1 MGQIH
6 ELNSVLADQIAA
18 GEVIE
23 RPASI
28 VKELVENS
36 LDAHSSR
43 VDIIVENAGLDSI
56 RVIDD
61 GDGIAS
67 DDVQLAFKRH
77 ATSKISSR
85 KDLFRVQT
93 MGFRGEAL
101 PSIASVADVELTT
114 AQEGATAGR
123 MVHLRGGELVA
134 NQPAP
139 ARRGTDVRVTELFF
153 NTPARLKYLKS
164 PHTEL
169 MRITDIVNRLA
180 LANPGVAF
188 SFTHNGKELFR
199 SAGNGNLQQVI
210 AAIYGIKA
218 GRKMLAVQGEDDD
231 FKVSGFVSLP
241 ELTRASRQYIT
252 ITINHRYIRNFELT
266 KAIIQGYES
275 KLMVGRYPIAV
286 INIDLDPVLVDVN
299 VHPAKREVRLS
310 KEPQLANLISQ
321 TIRQRIAQENLIPDL
336 DGDNFG
342 PQPDPEVVN
351 DLNRRLNEAA
361 QPYTVD
367 QGAPITKPQPAA
379 AHPEE
384 PTQAADNGS
393 AGADTVD
400 SQLAA
405 PVIIHQ
411 TAELHSPRMQKFDE
425 RYQHE
430 GDAQPFAGEDDHVE
444 MNNQQTKTKNV
455 ELDVHDKSDQAAG
468 RFPDLQYIGQ
478 LQGTFLL
485 AQASDGL
492 YIVDQHAA
500 QERINY
506 ERFRKEIGLVS
517 DDQQTFLVPLVLNY
531 STVDAMNISNHA
543 DVLASV
549 GLHLESFGQN
559 SFILRSHPTW
569 FAEGQEED
577 TAKEMIDWI
586 IKDGKLTVREFRM
599 KTAIMMSCKRAIKA
613 NHHLDDREAR
623 ALLRRLPQCE
633 NPFNCPHGRPVTVH
647 FNDRDLEKM
656 FKRIQESHV
665 PYADDF
671 DDHDF

>member
-384 PTQAADNGS
+384 STQAADNGS

>member
-28 VKELVENS
+28 VKELVENA
-36 LDAHSSR
+36 LDAHSRR
-43 VDIIVENAGLDSI
+43 VDIVVENAGLDSI

-61 GDGIAS
+61 GDGIAA
-67 DDVQLAFKRH
+67 DEVELAFKRH
-77 ATSKISSR
+77 ATSKISDR

-101 PSIASVADVELTT
+101 PSIASVADVILTT

-123 MVHLRGGELVA
+123 LIHLHGGEILT
-134 NQPAP
+134 NKPAP

-180 LANPGVAF
+180 LANPAVAI
-188 SFTHNGKELFR
+188 SLTHNGKEIFR

-210 AAIYGIKA
+210 AAIYGIQA
-218 GRKMLAVQGEDDD
+218 GRKMLAVRGSDDD
-231 FKVSGFVSLP
+231 FKVTGFVSLP

-252 ITINHRYIRNFELT
+252 ITINHRYIRNYELT

-275 KLMVGRYPIAV
+275 KLMVGRYPLAV

-310 KEPQLANLISQ
+310 KEPQLVKLISQ
-321 TIRQRIAQENLIPDL
+321 TIRQRIAQENLIPDVPAT
-336 DGDNFG
+336 DFG
-342 PQPDPEVVN
+342 PQPDAHVVD
-351 DLNRRLNEAA
+351 DLNRRLQEAA
-361 QPYTVD
+361 QPYSVD
-367 QGAPITKPQPAA
+367 QPAQSPAA
-379 AHPEE
+379 AETAPAS
-384 PTQAADNGS
+384 PAPASAGQA

-400 SQLAA
+400 SQLSA

-411 TAELHSPRMQKFDE
+411 TDELSSPQMKKFDA
-425 RYQHE
+425 RYQNE
-430 GDAQPFAGEDDHVE
+430 GTVRPFGDELPTPASSQPSKP
-444 MNNQQTKTKNV
+444 TNV
-455 ELDVHDKSDQAAG
+455 ELDVHDKSDEAQK

-506 ERFRKEIGLVS
+506 ERYRKEIGQVS
-517 DDQQTFLVPLVLNY
+517 PDQQTFLVPLVLNY
-531 STVDAMNISNHA
+531 STVDAMNINNHTA
-543 DVLASV
+543 VLESV
-549 GLHLESFGQN
+549 GLHLEPFGQN

-569 FAEGQEED
+569 FKEGQEED
-577 TAKEMIDWI
+577 TAKEMIDWL

-623 ALLRRLPQCE
+623 ALLKRLPQCE

-671 DDHDF
+671 DDHEF